1 MKSLNYI
8 LKRIL
13 QMIPVFLIV
22 TVLVFLLIRLIPG
35 DPARVLLGERATP
48 EAVAAKQIAMGLDKP
63 LITQYW
69 IFLQGLFHFN
79 FGDSLQYRI
88 PVMELLK
95 GKILVTVM
103 LTVVSSV
110 FSILLSLTLGY
121 LAGANKDK
129 MPDQVVR
136 MFSLL
141 GLSTPTFWVGMVLL
155 IIFGVN
161 LKWFPVSG
169 WGTSWGQH
177 IKSLIL
183 PGITMAISV
192 SALMVRNLRNS
203 VVDVKNQDFVAFA
216 VSKGLSEWRI
226 SLRHVIRN
234 AMIPTVTLF
243 ALKVIYMLGGTVVIE
258 TVFTL
263 PGVGALLVNSILS
276 RDYAVVQCVVL
287 LFVLVVAAINL
298 LTDILY
304 SVLDP
309 RVKLQ

>member
-69 IFLQGLFHFN
+69 IFLQGLFHFD

-88 PVMELLK
+88 PVMELLR